1 MKQTK
6 KERKQEDSFIDK
18 SLGRTLRRLTKILRN
33 GHKENE

>member
-6 KERKQEDSFIDK
+6 KEKKHEASFINK
-18 SLGRTLRRLTKILRN
+18 SLGRPLRRLTKLLRN